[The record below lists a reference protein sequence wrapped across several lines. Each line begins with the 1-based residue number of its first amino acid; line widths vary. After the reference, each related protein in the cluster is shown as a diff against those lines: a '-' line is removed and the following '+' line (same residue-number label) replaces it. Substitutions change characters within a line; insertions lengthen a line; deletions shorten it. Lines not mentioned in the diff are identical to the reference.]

1 MPCCRAFWPNYLIC
15 VSQLDVYL
23 RVLVVP
29 ILKDKNAAFSKT
41 ITVDD
46 FRGIS
51 ISPIISKVFEHCI
64 IDRFGD
70 YFVTSDN
77 QFGFKK
83 QLSCSHAIYT
93 LPCVVDAYVNSGS
106 TVNICALDLSKA
118 FDKMNHYGLFIKL
131 MQKHI
136 PTDIVALLG
145 LLGTKSSVDLSTTLK
160 YTCCKNY

>member
-1 MPCCRAFWPNYLIC
+1 M
-15 VSQLDVYL
+15 
-23 RVLVVP
+23 
-29 ILKDKNAAFSKT
+29 
-41 ITVDD
+41 DD

-93 LPCVVDAYVNSGS
+93 LRCAVDAYVNSGS
-106 TVNICALDLSKA
+106 TVNICTLDLLKA
-118 FDKMNHYGLFIKL
+118 FDKMNHCGLFIKTCEAGL
-131 MQKHI
+131 VLSVTRILKAI
-136 PTDIVALLG
+136 PCVCMSVCMYVIKLLP
-145 LLGTKSSVDLSTTLK
+145 
-160 YTCCKNY
+160 NH